1 MRCFR
6 TKSDSSNLVALISPS
21 GSVPSVAMVLQ
32 RVRVHPKGL
41 APQMKRKVW
50 VLRKEKRPAREKTWP
65 IIASKVRNLL
75 GVVPYWKVC
84 RDAYLELEKPG
95 HAVKDS
101 YAKCGRKPTL
111 TKGVATWVVRRMLK
125 LRKSMDVT
133 STDLAQVLAKEKGV
147 EVEASSIRKLLK
159 SRGYRYLARSKKP
172 KYNKDE
178 KLKRYNFAVGNKDEE
193 IDMFMDGVVFTVPPA
208 DPTKRENY
216 CKADIRKVWRR
227 PDEYDLPE
235 LAGYDRYA
243 KQVPPNRIVP
253 LWGGLAAGGFSEVLW
268 HEERKTNED
277 EWSAA
282 VRNGN
287 LGSALRS
294 INGRKK
300 RRPWKVL
307 CDNESFLRTKKSLQ
321 ALRRPNVTLIEL
333 PPRSPDLNPVEKM
346 WGWMRKQL
354 RVRDLRDLSG
364 GAPVLGKTVYRERIK
379 RLLRSRKA
387 QLVAK
392 RFAAN
397 FRTVCMR
404 VIKAEGAA
412 VKG

>member
-1 MRCFR
+1 
-6 TKSDSSNLVALISPS
+6 
-21 GSVPSVAMVLQ
+21 MVLQ

-41 APQMKRKVW
+41 SPQMKRKVW
-50 VLRKEKRPAREKTWP
+50 VLRKEKRPAREKTWT

-75 GVVPYWKVC
+75 GAVPYWKVC

-95 HAVKDS
+95 HVAKDA

-111 TKGVATWVVRRMLK
+111 TKSIADWVVRRMLK

-133 STDLAQVLAKEKGV
+133 STDLAQVLAKEKGIQ
-147 EVEASSIRKLLK
+147 VEASSIRKLLK
-159 SRGYRYLARSKKP
+159 HRGYRHLPRSKKP
-172 KYNKDE
+172 KYSAGE
-178 KLKRYNFAVGNKDEE
+178 KLKRFNFAVAYKDEE
-193 IDMFMDGVVFTVPPA
+193 VNMFMDGVVFTVPPT

-227 PDEYDLPE
+227 PDEHELPE

-243 KQVPPNRIVP
+243 KQVPRSRIVP
-253 LWGGLAAGGFSEVLW
+253 LWGGLAAGGYSEVLW

-277 EWSAA
+277 EWSSA
-282 VRNGN
+282 VRKGR

-300 RRPWKVL
+300 RGPWKIL
-307 CDNESFLRTKKSLQ
+307 CDNESFLRTQKSLR
-321 ALRRPNVTLIEL
+321 ALRTLHVTLIDL

-346 WGWMRKQL
+346 WGWVRKQL
-354 RVRDLRDLSG
+354 RVRDLRDLSR
-364 GAPVLGKTVYRERIK
+364 GAPVLGRTMYRERIR
-379 RLLRSRKA
+379 RLLRSRRA

-397 FRTVCMR
+397 FRTVCTR
-404 VIKAEGAA
+404 VIKADGAA